1 MPPNNIK
8 HLDKNK
14 HYLGH
19 FIGLNISDN
28 VLKTVDI
35 KTSKM
40 QLQYVLILLVPF
52 MHRTSALGQDASDS
66 TSVEDQ
72 KLELPNA
79 QKSSSKGKRN
89 TFFCL
94 NYYDHIIHRN
104 GTTM

>member
-1 MPPNNIK
+1 MPPYNIQ

-52 MHRTSALGQDASDS
+52 MHRTSALGPDASDS

-89 TFFCL
+89 TFLCL